1 MTYVASILRLHQT
14 LARFRTR
21 GGAVV
26 MVAFLMLAAC
36 QQGVTEESAV
46 AGAGADE
53 QGTMEQNQ
61 VQAVAA
67 DKAAAPVRLQIP
79 DIGMDVPVTPMEWHV
94 ITVGGTR
101 TTAWDVPLDSL
112 GWHTNSAG
120 AGAKGNVL
128 LSGRQADGDA
138 LLEPLALGSIKPGQ
152 DVILTDENGAEFTY
166 RIREVSEPIPVSGA
180 TEEEEA
186 LALEYVAP
194 TDEAELTLISGWPE
208 FTTTHRIFA
217 VADLVDRSE

>member
-21 GGAVV
+21 GGAVL
-26 MVAFLMLAAC
+26 MVAFLLLAAC
-36 QQGVTEESAV
+36 QQGVPEESAV

-79 DIGMDVPVTPMEWHV
+79 DIEMDVPVTPMEWHV

-112 GWHTNSAG
+112 GWHPNSAG